1 MLQTYNVKTQI
12 TTANYGVLINLFN
25 KLCICPVD
33 YSLITTCAKADV
45 LIVTLFSRNIIL
57 CKNINL
63 YCLSFE
69 ALFKWNNYLELR
81 LQRGFL
87 LQDFMQFEQ
96 EKLALFIYD
105 LMSCGLL

>member
-1 MLQTYNVKTQI
+1 MCLVDYHWI
-12 TTANYGVLINLFN
+12 TSSCTNSIEGHVLIEPL
-25 KLCICPVD
+25 L
-33 YSLITTCAKADV
+33 ST
-45 LIVTLFSRNIIL
+45 
-57 CKNINL
+57 NINL